1 MKKHKERKPFKRE
14 YIPVIVA
21 VIVLIGLITGLVFVI
36 LDKKEDFDIKID
48 EEIKSSEDLKIDT
61 SRTKCNN
68 EESKKVREA
77 AQGVEISYT
86 IKKMF
91 VGTSIAVD
99 EEGMP
104 EVDEYDYGFEIAI
117 KNITENIYVV
127 VKNDYSNDVF
137 TYHYADTENGVKT
150 FESIA
155 TNEAVNFI
163 FEVKSE
169 NENCKD
175 EDYRKI
181 SLTTPIYNFYYRYQ
195 FCSDNPKNKV
205 CKMFVNEKISAREFA
220 TEVNA
225 KKNEEQKSDNNNAD
239 SNVVISFV
247 KDNKYL
253 FIIGGIVIVIIGVA
267 TICVK
272 IKKRRGSKL

>member
-1 MKKHKERKPFKRE
+1 MKKHRERKPFKRE
-14 YIPVIVA
+14 YIPVIIA
-21 VIVLIGLITGLVFVI
+21 VIILIGLIAGLVFVI
-36 LDKKEDFDIKID
+36 LDKKEDFDVKID
-48 EEIKSSEDLKIDT
+48 EEIKNTEDLKVDT
-61 SRTKCNN
+61 SGTKCNN
-68 EESKKVREA
+68 EDSKKVKDA
-77 AQGVEISYT
+77 AQKIEVSYT
-86 IKKMF
+86 IKNML
-91 VGTSIAVD
+91 VGTSIDID
-99 EEGMP
+99 EPDMP
-104 EVDEYDYGFEIAI
+104 EVEEYDYGFEIAI
-117 KNITENIYVV
+117 KNITEDVYVV
-127 VKNDYSNDVF
+127 VKNDYSDDVF

-155 TNEAVNFI
+155 TEEAINFT

-169 NENCKD
+169 NANCKD

-181 SLTTPIYNFYYRYQ
+181 SLTTPIYNYYHRYQ

-205 CKMFVNEKISAREFA
+205 CKMFVDKQITAKEFA
-220 TEVNA
+220 TEVDA
-225 KKNEEQKSDNNNAD
+225 KKND
-239 SNVVISFV
+239 SLKVNENKTNVVTTLV

>member
-14 YIPVIVA
+14 YIPVIIA
-21 VIVLIGLITGLVFVI
+21 VIILIGLIAVLVFVI
-36 LDKKEDFDIKID
+36 LDKKRDFDVKID
-48 EEIKSSEDLKIDT
+48 EEIKSSEDLKVDT
-61 SRTKCNN
+61 SGTKCNN
-68 EESKKVREA
+68 EESKKVKDA
-77 AQGVEISYT
+77 AQKVEVSYT
-86 IKKMF
+86 IKNML
-91 VGTSIAVD
+91 VGTSIDID
-99 EEGMP
+99 EPDMP
-104 EVDEYDYGFEIAI
+104 EVEEYDYGFEIAI
-117 KNITENIYVV
+117 KNITEDIYVV

-155 TNEAVNFI
+155 TDEAVNFT

-169 NENCKD
+169 NVNCKD

-181 SLTTPIYNFYYRYQ
+181 TLTTPIYNLYYRYQ
-195 FCSDNPKNKV
+195 FCSDNPKSKV
-205 CKMFVNEKISAREFA
+205 CKMFVNEKISAKEFA

-225 KKNEEQKSDNNNAD
+225 KKEENQKSDD
-239 SNVVISFV
+239 SNKKNVPTFV
-247 KDNKYL
+247 KENKYL

-267 TICVK
+267 TVCVK

>member
-21 VIVLIGLITGLVFVI
+21 IIVLIGLVTGLVFVV

-61 SRTKCNN
+61 SGTKCNN

-77 AQGVEISYT
+77 AQAVEISYT
-86 IKKMF
+86 IKEML
-91 VGTSIAVD
+91 VGTSID
-99 EEGMP
+99 IDTEGMP
-104 EVDEYDYGFEIAI
+104 EVEEYDYGFEIAI
-117 KNITENIYVV
+117 KNITDSIYVV

-137 TYHYADTENGVKT
+137 TYHYADTENGLKT

-155 TNEAVNFI
+155 TDEAVNFT

-169 NENCKD
+169 NESCKD

-181 SLTTPIYNFYYRYQ
+181 SLTTPIYNYYYRYP

-205 CKMFVNEKISAREFA
+205 CKMFVTEKISSKEFS

-225 KKNEEQKSDNNNAD
+225 KKNENQKSDGTTNNDA
-239 SNVVISFV
+239 VTTFV

-267 TICVK
+267 TVCVMM
-272 IKKRRGSKL
+272 KKRRGSKQ

>member
-14 YIPVIVA
+14 YIPVIIA

-48 EEIKSSEDLKIDT
+48 EEIKSSENLKIDT
-61 SRTKCNN
+61 SGTKCNN
-68 EESKKVREA
+68 EESKKVKDA
-77 AQGVEISYT
+77 AQKVEIGYT

-91 VGTSIAVD
+91 IGTSIDVD
-99 EEGMP
+99 DPDMP
-104 EVDEYDYGFEIAI
+104 ETEDYDYGFEIAI
-117 KNITENIYVV
+117 KNITEDVYVV
-127 VKNDYSNDVF
+127 VKNDYSDDVF
-137 TYHYADTENGVKT
+137 TYHYADTENGIKT
-150 FESIA
+150 FESVA
-155 TNEAVNFI
+155 TEEAVTFT

-181 SLTTPIYNFYYRYQ
+181 SLTTPIYNYYYGYQ
-195 FCSDNPKNKV
+195 FCSDNPENKV
-205 CKMFVNEKISAREFA
+205 CKMFVTEKISSKDFSLA
-220 TEVNA
+220 VDA
-225 KKNEEQKSDNNNAD
+225 KKNESQKSDENSKNNA
-239 SNVVISFV
+239 VTTFV

>member
-14 YIPVIVA
+14 YIPVIIA
-21 VIVLIGLITGLVFVI
+21 AIVLIGLITGLVFVI

-48 EEIKSSEDLKIDT
+48 EEIKSSEDLKVDT
-61 SRTKCNN
+61 SGTKCNN
-68 EESKKVREA
+68 EESKKVKDA
-77 AQGVEISYT
+77 AQGVEVSYT

-91 VGTSIAVD
+91 VGTSID
-99 EEGMP
+99 IDQPDMP
-104 EVDEYDYGFEIAI
+104 EVEEYDYGFEIAI
-117 KNITENIYVV
+117 KNITEDVYVV
-127 VKNDYSNDVF
+127 VKNDYSDDVF

-155 TNEAVNFI
+155 TEEAINFT

-169 NENCKD
+169 NANCKD

-181 SLTTPIYNFYYRYQ
+181 SLTTPIYNYYHRYQ
-195 FCSDNPKNKV
+195 FCSDNPKSKV
-205 CKMFVNEKISAREFA
+205 CKMFVNEKISAKEFA

-225 KKNEEQKSDNNNAD
+225 KKEENQKSDD
-239 SNVVISFV
+239 SNKKNVPTFV
-247 KDNKYL
+247 KENKYL

-267 TICVK
+267 TVCVK

>member
-14 YIPVIVA
+14 YIPVIIA

-36 LDKKEDFDIKID
+36 LDKKEDFDVKID
-48 EEIKSSEDLKIDT
+48 EEIKNTEDLKVDT
-61 SRTKCNN
+61 SGTKCNN
-68 EESKKVREA
+68 EDSKKVKDV
-77 AQGVEISYT
+77 AQKIEVSYT
-86 IKKMF
+86 IKNML
-91 VGTSIAVD
+91 VGTSIDID
-99 EEGMP
+99 EPDMP
-104 EVDEYDYGFEIAI
+104 EVEEYDYGFEIAI
-117 KNITENIYVV
+117 KNITEDIYVV

-155 TNEAVNFI
+155 TDEAVNFT

-169 NENCKD
+169 NVNCKD

-181 SLTTPIYNFYYRYQ
+181 TLTTPIYNLYYRYQ
-195 FCSDNPKNKV
+195 FCSDNPKSKV
-205 CKMFVNEKISAREFA
+205 CKMFVNEKISAKEFA

-225 KKNEEQKSDNNNAD
+225 KKEDNQKSDD
-239 SNVVISFV
+239 SNKKNVPTFV
-247 KDNKYL
+247 KENKYL

-267 TICVK
+267 TVCVK

>member
-14 YIPVIVA
+14 YIPVIIA

-61 SRTKCNN
+61 SGTKCNN
-68 EESKKVREA
+68 EESKKVKDA
-77 AQGVEISYT
+77 AQGVEVSYT
-86 IKKMF
+86 IKKMY
-91 VGTSIAVD
+91 VGKTIDIDSPD
-99 EEGMP
+99 MP
-104 EVDEYDYGFEIAI
+104 EEDAYDYGFEIAI
-117 KNITENIYVV
+117 KNITEDVYVV
-127 VKNDYSNDVF
+127 VKNDYSDDVF

-150 FESIA
+150 LESLA
-155 TNEAVNFI
+155 NDDVVNFT

-169 NENCKD
+169 NANCKD

-181 SLTTPIYNFYYRYQ
+181 TITTPVYNYYTDYT
-195 FCSDNPKNKV
+195 FCKNNPKVDV
-205 CKMFVNEKISAREFA
+205 CKTFVSKLFTQEEFA
-220 TEVNA
+220 SAVEKVNKDND
-225 KKNEEQKSDNNNAD
+225 KKENKETNDKIAN
-239 SNVVISFV
+239 FV
-247 KDNKYL
+247 KENKYL

-272 IKKRRGSKL
+272 IKKKRGSEL

>member
-14 YIPVIVA
+14 YIPVIIA

-36 LDKKEDFDIKID
+36 LDKKEDFDVKID
-48 EEIKSSEDLKIDT
+48 EEIKNTEDLKVDT
-61 SRTKCNN
+61 SGTKCNN
-68 EESKKVREA
+68 EDSKKVKDA
-77 AQGVEISYT
+77 AQKIEVSYT
-86 IKKMF
+86 IKNML
-91 VGTSIAVD
+91 VGTSIDID
-99 EEGMP
+99 EPDMP
-104 EVDEYDYGFEIAI
+104 EVEEYDYGFEIAI
-117 KNITENIYVV
+117 KNITEDIYVV

-137 TYHYADTENGVKT
+137 TYHCADTENGVKT

-155 TNEAVNFI
+155 TDEAVNFT

-169 NENCKD
+169 NVNCKD

-181 SLTTPIYNFYYRYQ
+181 TLTTPIYNLYYRYH
-195 FCSDNPKNKV
+195 FCSDNPKSKV
-205 CKMFVNEKISAREFA
+205 CKMFVNEKISAKEFA

-225 KKNEEQKSDNNNAD
+225 KKEENQKSDD
-239 SNVVISFV
+239 SNKKNVPTFV
-247 KDNKYL
+247 KENKYL

-267 TICVK
+267 TVCVK

>member
-1 MKKHKERKPFKRE
+1 MKKHRERKPFKRE
-14 YIPVIVA
+14 YIPVIIA
-21 VIVLIGLITGLVFVI
+21 VIILIGLIAGLVFVI

-48 EEIKSSEDLKIDT
+48 EEIKNTEDLKVDT
-61 SRTKCNN
+61 SGTKCNN
-68 EESKKVREA
+68 EDSKKVKDA
-77 AQGVEISYT
+77 AQKIEVSYT
-86 IKKMF
+86 IKNML
-91 VGTSIAVD
+91 VGTSIDID
-99 EEGMP
+99 EPDMP
-104 EVDEYDYGFEIAI
+104 EVEEYDYGFEIAI
-117 KNITENIYVV
+117 KNITEDIYVV

-155 TNEAVNFI
+155 TDEAVNFT

-169 NENCKD
+169 NVNCKD

-181 SLTTPIYNFYYRYQ
+181 TLTTPIYNLYYRYQ
-195 FCSDNPKNKV
+195 FCSDNPKSKV
-205 CKMFVNEKISAREFA
+205 CKMFVNEKISAKEFA

-225 KKNEEQKSDNNNAD
+225 KKEENQKSDD
-239 SNVVISFV
+239 SNKKNVPTFV
-247 KDNKYL
+247 KENKYL

-267 TICVK
+267 TVCVK